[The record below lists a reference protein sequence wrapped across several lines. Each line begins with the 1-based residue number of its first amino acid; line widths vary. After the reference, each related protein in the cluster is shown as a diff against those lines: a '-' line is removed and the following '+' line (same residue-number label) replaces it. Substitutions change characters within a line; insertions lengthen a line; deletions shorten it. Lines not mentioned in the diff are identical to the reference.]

1 MKTSLITVG
10 VSIAL
15 ASSMGTAVAGGDS
28 PFYLTGG
35 LQNSNFDLNI
45 NTAGISVDDSASG
58 FNLAVGYEINDNWSI
73 EGGYSDI
80 GEIGASA
87 SAAGSTTYSGKT
99 LTYNGSIDLKV
110 DSDAFTLAPVF
121 TYQASDKLYLHATA
135 GMMWWDADATLTGN
149 AQYTYDG
156 TTTAANETYTAKAD
170 GEDGFYGAGAT
181 YAFDES
187 MGVRGS
193 WSRTDVEGVDIDT
206 FGVNLVIDM

>member
-1 MKTSLITVG
+1 MSQR
-10 VSIAL
+10 
-15 ASSMGTAVAGGDS
+15 D
-28 PFYLTGG
+28 
-35 LQNSNFDLNI
+35 
-45 NTAGISVDDSASG
+45 
-58 FNLAVGYEINDNWSI
+58 DNWSI